1 MGTDIS
7 AQIKKALDEAAEL
20 EKSRDAAN
28 ARKASIEK
36 EIADLNER
44 ITNLGSGKDS
54 VAKELDALLA
64 RKGPLSEEISKAK
77 AEIDSLTRQKMDQET
92 KAEALRAEAKTAAE
106 NLDIMTQINGEM
118 VAETEKARSEAAKL
132 LETKT
137 KIEEEIAR
145 LKKEIEDLK
154 EAIIVKG
161 KAEGDRIVTQA
172 LNARDE
178 IRAEIEEQMHD
189 RVVEFS
195 HKIFQGVLSVAEQ
208 KLVHE
213 GLLEGVFLELE
224 RIENDRLGAVNIGGA
239 TERAITVKTA
249 HPMTAEQKK
258 KLEAILSLKLNK
270 TVDVKETVEN
280 EIIAGV
286 VIVLGSFVIDGSLS
300 ARFKKEAARI
310 K

>member
-1 MGTDIS
+1 MLFQAIFLQVLFFIGLVLVLRKVLIS
-7 AQIKKALDEAAEL
+7 SSYNETKRLQQLNEENTSKAQELAA
-20 EKSRDAAN
+20 K
-28 ARKASIEK
+28 
-36 EIADLNER
+36 IADAENEYR
-44 ITNLGSGKDS
+44 EKM
-54 VAKELDALLA
+54 AKTD
-64 RKGPLSEEISKAK
+64 EEIRFMKAK
-77 AEIDSLTRQKMDQET
+77 A
-92 KAEALRAEAKTAAE
+92 
-106 NLDIMTQINGEM
+106 
-118 VAETEKARSEAAKL
+118 
-132 LETKT
+132 
-137 KIEEEIAR
+137 
-145 LKKEIEDLK
+145 KKEIEDLK